1 MTQEKQFFKIFTHD
15 FKSPLQGGDVTWD
28 GSLPFDLPKVR
39 LDTSD
44 TECGAG
50 WNFVDSIA
58 TGFRIA
64 GMWPAGRPSIVALVE
79 PGGDAIQRKNK
90 WRSSTLRIRNLAS
103 ESQIAIAIE
112 EFSQVFKPFE
122 SDIAFEQLQWR
133 YALGR
138 PENKE
143 AAVVEGLKK
152 ALAHRGLKW
161 TVKRYEDARAAWDAW
176 AAWDARDARDAWAA
190 RAAWAARDA
199 WAALSV
205 FYASKKE
212 WIKQPADLLTVG
224 IRDAYQNGLEITVPT
239 GEHKLGYVMAKR

>member
-15 FKSPLQGGDVTWD
+15 FKSPLQGGDVIWD

-44 TECGAG
+44 TKCGAG

-79 PGGDAIQRKNK
+79 PGGDAIQRKDK

-122 SDIAFEQLQWR
+122 SDMAFEQLQWR

-138 PENKE
+138 PENNE
-143 AAVVEGLKK
+143 TAVVEGLEK
-152 ALAHRGLKW
+152 ALAHRGFKW
-161 TVKRYEDARAAWDAW
+161 TVKRYE
-176 AAWDARDARDAWAA
+176 AA
-190 RAAWAARDA
+190 RAA
-199 WAALSV
+199 LV
-205 FYASKKE
+205 LFYASKKE

-224 IRDAYQNGLEITVPT
+224 IRDAYRNGLEIAIPTVKD
-239 GEHKLGYVMAKR
+239 ELGYVMAKR